1 MDPAVKYRADIDGLR
16 ALAVL
21 FVVLFHFGLGF
32 PGGFVGVDVFFVIS
46 GYLIGGHIYQS
57 KLRGHFSWGQFY
69 VRRIKRILPALIA
82 VVVTVWLVMFFIATP
97 EDFRTLGRDAA
108 AALLSVSNVTLW
120 NALNYFSPSAEHNPL
135 LMTWSLGV
143 EEQFYFLAP
152 LLLLALTRFE
162 KNLRFWLMA
171 AVILLCFTTAAI
183 GTVRAPHSA
192 WFLTPFRAWELFS
205 GAILGMA
212 HTHYPAI
219 FSSRADNL
227 KSVAG
232 VALITLCALFYD
244 ARTSFPGAGAM
255 PVILGTLLILDGQTA
270 VLNHRLLSWKP
281 LRFIGL
287 ISYSL
292 YLWHW
297 PVISLYHYIFEAEPG
312 MGVRVLLTVI
322 SIVLAVI
329 SYYAVERPFRAAQRP
344 RSRVFLGYGTVMAL
358 LTLLFAITWQQKGFP
373 SRWPT
378 DFVRMQAETEET
390 EDICMTSYGDAL
402 LTSNILCN
410 GGNATNKIA
419 LTGDSHAG
427 ALAAAFRKLAT
438 ENHLT
443 PVIFAKSSC
452 APLTGVYRH
461 SSGWPRHDAQC
472 RVFREDVNN
481 YLIRDKHIS
490 TVIIAGFWQSGLME
504 GKAPWLSESTP
515 KLRPEQA
522 LQQGLEETIIRLQQ
536 AGKRVI
542 VLGDI
547 PVMNFTPVKRVMR
560 CFSRIF
566 AYANPQTPGICEFT
580 GYDGIEPDN
589 ASSLLSTVTLQQ
601 NAVFASLQEA
611 LCDGESCRFA
621 ESTHIYYKDT
631 QHLTRYG
638 ADKVLKNTLIPI
650 IIQ

>member
-32 PGGFVGVDVFFVIS
+32 PGGFVGVDVFFAIS
-46 GYLIGGHIYQS
+46 GYLIGGHIYQN
-57 KLRGHFSWGQFY
+57 KLGGDFSWGQFY
-69 VRRIKRILPALIA
+69 VRRIKRILPALIS
-82 VVVTVWLVMFFIATP
+82 VVVTVWLVMFFIAAP

-120 NALNYFSPSAEHNPL
+120 NSLNYFSPSAEHNPL

-162 KNLRFWLMA
+162 RKHRFWLMA
-171 AVILLCFTTAAI
+171 AVILLCFAIAAI
-183 GTVRAPHSA
+183 GTIRVPHSA

-205 GAILGMA
+205 GVVLGMA
-212 HTHYPAI
+212 HTHYPTT
-219 FSSRADNL
+219 FSARADNL
-227 KSVAG
+227 KSATG
-232 VALITLCALFYD
+232 VVLITLCALFYD
-244 ARTSFPGAGAM
+244 AHTSFPGAGAL
-255 PVILGTLLILDGQTA
+255 PVILGTLLILDAQTA
-270 VLNHRLLSWKP
+270 VLNRYFLSWKP

-297 PVISLYHYIFEAEPG
+297 PVISLYHYVFEAEPG
-312 MGVRVLLTVI
+312 MRIRVLLTVI
-322 SIVLAVI
+322 SMVLAVI
-329 SYYAVERPFRAAQRP
+329 SYYAVEKPFRAAQIP
-344 RSRVFLGYGTVMAL
+344 QQRVFLRYGTVISL
-358 LTLLFAITWQQKGFP
+358 ITLVFIITWQQKGFP
-373 SRWPT
+373 SRWPA
-378 DFVRMQAETEET
+378 DFVRMQAETEEA
-390 EDICMTSYGDAL
+390 EDICMTSYGDTL
-402 LTSNILCN
+402 LTGNILCN
-410 GGNATNKIA
+410 GGDATNKIA

-472 RVFREDVNN
+472 RGFREDVDN
-481 YLIRDKHIS
+481 YLIRDKQIS
-490 TVIIAGFWQSGLME
+490 TVIIAGFWQAGLME
-504 GKAPWLSESTP
+504 GKAPWLSENTP
-515 KLRPEQA
+515 SLPPDQA
-522 LQQGLEETIIRLQQ
+522 LQQGLKETIIRLQQ

-547 PVMNFTPVKRVMR
+547 PVMSFTPLKRAMS
-560 CFSRIF
+560 CFSRVF
-566 AYANPQTPGICEFT
+566 AYANPQVPGMCELA
-580 GYDGIEPDN
+580 GYDGIEPDS
-589 ASSLLSTVTLQQ
+589 ASSLLNRVTLQQ
-601 NAVFASLQEA
+601 NAVFASLQDA
-611 LCDGESCRFA
+611 LCDSVSCRFA
-621 ESTHIYYKDT
+621 ESAHIYYKDP

-638 ADKVLKNTLIPI
+638 ADKVLRSALMPLIN
-650 IIQ
+650 Q